1 MFGNL
6 KLKFIHNVVQSLTD
20 EAIMLKV
27 AQGQVEQL
35 GLLFERYHVRLYNFY
50 LRQVCDQDL
59 SSDLTQNTFERVLKY
74 KHTYRIEMPFKA
86 WFFQIARNVK
96 ADHFKKNKYDIKSL
110 DDISYER
117 NLRLSEQDNSIEKNE
132 QLRLLQEALQR
143 LPEDKREILI
153 MSQLEEMEYSQIAEI
168 YQITE
173 NLARVRVHRA
183 LKALKE
189 VFYKH

>member
-1 MFGNL
+1 MQNL
-6 KLKFIHNVVQSLTD
+6 SD

-27 AQGQVEQL
+27 VNGQLEQL

-59 SSDLTQNTFERVLKY
+59 SNDLTQNTFERVLKY
-74 KHTYRIEMPFKA
+74 KHTYRAEMPFKA
-86 WFFQIARNVK
+86 WFYQIARNVK
-96 ADHFKKNKYDIKSL
+96 TDHYKKNKHEVKPL
-110 DDISYER
+110 DSIPYER
-117 NLRLSEQDNSIEKNE
+117 NLRLSEEDHSLEKNE

-153 MSQLEEMEYSQIAEI
+153 MSQLEELEYSQIAKI
-168 YQITE
+168 YDITE

-183 LKALKE
+183 LKALKD

>member
-1 MFGNL
+1 VQNL
-6 KLKFIHNVVQSLTD
+6 SD
-20 EAIMLKV
+20 ETIMLKV
-27 AQGQVEQL
+27 VNGQIEQL

-59 SSDLTQNTFERVLKY
+59 SRDLTQNTFERVLKY
-74 KHTYRIEMPFKA
+74 KHTYRADMPFKA

-96 ADHFKKNKYDIKSL
+96 ADHYKKQKEVKSL
-110 DDISYER
+110 DDIPYER
-117 NLRLSEQDNSIEKNE
+117 NLRLSEEDHSIEKNE
-132 QLRLLQEALQR
+132 QLRLLQDALQR

-153 MSQLEEMEYSQIAEI
+153 MSQLEEMEYAQIAEI
-168 YQITE
+168 FQITE

>member
-1 MFGNL
+1 
-6 KLKFIHNVVQSLTD
+6 
-20 EAIMLKV
+20 MLKV
-27 AQGQVEQL
+27 VNGQIEQL

-59 SSDLTQNTFERVLKY
+59 SRDLTQNTFERVLKY
-74 KHTYRIEMPFKA
+74 KHTYRADMPFKA

-96 ADHFKKNKYDIKSL
+96 ADHYKKQKEVKSL
-110 DDISYER
+110 DDIPYER
-117 NLRLSEQDNSIEKNE
+117 NLRLSEEDHSIEKNE

-153 MSQLEEMEYSQIAEI
+153 MSQLEEMEYAQIAEI

>member
-1 MFGNL
+1 VQNL
-6 KLKFIHNVVQSLTD
+6 SD

-27 AQGQVEQL
+27 ANGQIEQL
-35 GLLFERYHVRLYNFY
+35 GLLFERYNVRLYNFY
-50 LRQVCDQDL
+50 LRQVCDEDL
-59 SSDLTQNTFERVLKY
+59 SNDLTQSTFERVLKY
-74 KHTYRIEMPFKA
+74 KHTYKPDMPFKA
-86 WFFQIARNVK
+86 WFYQIARNVK
-96 ADHFKKNKYDIKSL
+96 VDHFKKNKLDAKSL
-110 DDISYER
+110 DDVPYER
-117 NLRLSEQDNSIEKNE
+117 NLRLSEEDHTIEKNE

-153 MSQLEEMEYSQIAEI
+153 MSQLEEMEYGQIAEI